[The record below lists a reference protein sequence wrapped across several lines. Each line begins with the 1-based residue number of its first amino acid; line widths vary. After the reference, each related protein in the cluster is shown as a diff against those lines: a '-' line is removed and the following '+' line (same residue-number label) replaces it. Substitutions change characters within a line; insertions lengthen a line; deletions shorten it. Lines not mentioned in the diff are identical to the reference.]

1 MAKSLIPL
9 FSVTSQVDTLVF
21 CAYFE
26 KSLYYIGK
34 MERVIRRQDYK
45 GSSVFINDNCMC
57 ASTKREA
64 HRLCERNSRIW
75 EGKRRLK
82 GRGIHDT
89 PMKIIQFI
97 PLLKSEI
104 LREGYTK

>member
-34 MERVIRRQDYK
+34 MERVIRGKTTNGR
-45 GSSVFINDNCMC
+45 
-57 ASTKREA
+57 ASLSMRIVCA
-64 HRLCERNSRIW
+64 HRRKWKRI
-75 EGKRRLK
+75 GCV
-82 GRGIHDT
+82 RGI
-89 PMKIIQFI
+89 
-97 PLLKSEI
+97 
-104 LREGYTK
+104 REYGREKED

>member
-45 GSSVFINDNCMC
+45 GSSVFINDNFMC
-57 ASTKREA
+57 ASTKMEA
-64 HRLCERNSRIW
+64 HRLCEEEFENMGGKKKTERKRN
-75 EGKRRLK
+75 
-82 GRGIHDT
+82 T
-89 PMKIIQFI
+89 
-97 PLLKSEI
+97 
-104 LREGYTK
+104 